1 MGGENMNKSVSTKQV
16 EAFTMRKVKGLLSQ
30 SKGNAKALAELRR
43 GIGKIP
49 GEMPQLWGYFLEAM
63 PEEFYGDREPSRAEW
78 AVYTA
83 LTLFALHQQGK
94 DPAIKPMQEDGQS
107 FGTALSRLV
116 HNLDDRE
123 RIARRFNTIATANSM
138 EELSHYM
145 RGAVQLLGREDIG
158 LDYAKLAGELYCF
171 QFPELV
177 SGVRL
182 RWGQDFYRNYDIQ
195 SEEVEK

>member
-1 MGGENMNKSVSTKQV
+1 MDKSVSAKQV
-16 EAFTMRKVKGLLSQ
+16 EAFTRRKVKGLLSQ
-30 SKGNAKALAELRR
+30 SKENVKALAELRR

-49 GEMPQLWGYFLEAM
+49 GEMPQLWGYFLESM
-63 PEEFYGDREPSRAEW
+63 PEEFYGNREPSRAEW

-83 LTLFALHQQGK
+83 ITLFALHQQGK
-94 DPAIKPMQEDGQS
+94 DSESNPMQQDGLS

-116 HNLDDRE
+116 HNLEDRE
-123 RIARRFNTIATANSM
+123 RIAKRFNTIATANSM

-158 LDYAKLAGELYCF
+158 LDYAKLSGDIYCF

-182 RWGQDFYRNYDIQ
+182 RWGQDFYRNYDNQ
-195 SEEVEK
+195 SEEEEK